1 MAVTSFIPKLWSAR
15 LLNALDK
22 SHVFANVVNRD
33 YEGDIQKM
41 GDTVHIN
48 TIGAVTIGTYTQNT
62 DFTSGPETLATTD
75 QTLTIDQAKYFNFQV
90 DDIDAAQAAGD
101 IMDKAMTR
109 AAYGLAD
116 ASDKYI
122 AGILAG
128 AADASNLVSSTAVA
142 LTSSNVYENVVKMRT
157 ILDKANVPT
166 AGRWLVIPPEMYALI
181 LLDDRFVKTGGEM
194 AEGILRTGLV
204 AQAAGF
210 DIYLSNNCV
219 SVTTGTETKVTTY
232 TITGGVDA
240 AATYAEQIVSTEAY
254 RPEKRFADAVK
265 GLHVYGA
272 KVVDKAQLACLKATF
287 ARF

>member
-1 MAVTSFIPKLWSAR
+1 MAVTNFIPELWSAR

-33 YEGDIQKM
+33 YEGEIKKM

-62 DFTSGPETLATTD
+62 HFSSGPETLATTD

-128 AADASNLVSSTAVA
+128 AADASNLVSSSAVA

-219 SVTTGTETKVTTY
+219 SVNSNSTDTY
-232 TITGGVDA
+232 TIVGGVDA

-272 KVVDKAQLACLKATF
+272 KVVDKAQIACLKATF
-287 ARF
+287 A

>member
-1 MAVTSFIPKLWSAR
+1 MAVTNFIPELWSAR

-33 YEGDIQKM
+33 YEGDIKKM

-62 DFTSGPETLATTD
+62 DFSSGPETLATTD
-75 QTLTIDQAKYFNFQV
+75 QTLAIDQAKYFNFQV

-128 AADASNLVSSTAVA
+128 AADTSNTVSASAVA

-219 SVTTGTETKVTTY
+219 SANVSDKVTY
-232 TITGGVDA
+232 TITGGVDS

-272 KVVDKAQLACLKATF
+272 KVVDKAQIACLKATF
-287 ARF
+287 A

>member
-1 MAVTSFIPKLWSAR
+1 MAVTGFIPKLWSAR

-33 YEGDIQKM
+33 YEGDIKKM

-62 DFTSGPETLATTD
+62 DFSSGPETLATTD

-128 AADASNLVSSTAVA
+128 AADATNTVSTSAVA

-219 SVTTGTETKVTTY
+219 SADVSEKLTY

-272 KVVDKAQLACLKATF
+272 KVVDKAQIACLKATF
-287 ARF
+287 A

>member
-1 MAVTSFIPKLWSAR
+1 MAVTNFIPELWSAR

-33 YEGDIQKM
+33 YEGEIKKM

-62 DFTSGPETLATTD
+62 DFSSGPETLATTD

-128 AADASNLVSSTAVA
+128 AADASNLVSSSAVA

-219 SVTTGTETKVTTY
+219 SVNSDSKDTY
-232 TITGGVDA
+232 TIVGGVDS

-272 KVVDKAQLACLKATF
+272 KVVDKAQIACLKATF
-287 ARF
+287 A

>member
-1 MAVTSFIPKLWSAR
+1 MAVTGYIPKLWSAR

-33 YEGDIQKM
+33 YEGDIKKM

-128 AADASNLVSSTAVA
+128 AADASNLVSSSAVA

-219 SVTTGTETKVTTY
+219 SANVSDKVTY
-232 TITGGVDA
+232 TITGGVDS

-287 ARF
+287 A

>member
-1 MAVTSFIPKLWSAR
+1 MAVTGFIPKLWSAR

-33 YEGDIQKM
+33 YEGEIKKM

-62 DFTSGPETLATTD
+62 DFSSGPETLATTD

-90 DDIDAAQAAGD
+90 DDIDKAQAAGD

-128 AADASNLVSSTAVA
+128 AADASNLVSSSAVA
-142 LTSSNVYENVVKMRT
+142 LTASNVYENVVKMRT

-219 SVTTGTETKVTTY
+219 SANVSDKLTY

-287 ARF
+287 A

>member
-1 MAVTSFIPKLWSAR
+1 MAVTGFIPKLWSAR

-33 YEGDIQKM
+33 YEGEIKKM

-128 AADASNLVSSTAVA
+128 AADATNTVSTSAVA

-194 AEGILRTGLV
+194 AEGILKTGLV

-219 SVTTGTETKVTTY
+219 SVNSNSKDTY
-232 TITGGVDA
+232 TIVGGVDS

-287 ARF
+287 A

>member
-1 MAVTSFIPKLWSAR
+1 MAVTNFIPELWSAR

-33 YEGDIQKM
+33 YEGEIKKM

-62 DFTSGPETLATTD
+62 DFSSGPETLATTD
-75 QTLTIDQAKYFNFQV
+75 QTLLINQAKYFNFQV

-116 ASDKYI
+116 ASDSYI
-122 AGILAG
+122 AGVLAG
-128 AADASNLVSSTAVA
+128 AADASNTVSTSAVA

-219 SVTTGTETKVTTY
+219 SATVSEKVTY

-272 KVVDKAQLACLKATF
+272 KVVDKAQIACLKATF
-287 ARF
+287 A

>member
-1 MAVTSFIPKLWSAR
+1 MAVTGFIPKLWSAR

-33 YEGDIQKM
+33 YEGEIKKM

-219 SVTTGTETKVTTY
+219 SVNSNSTDTY
-232 TITGGVDA
+232 TIVGGVDS

-272 KVVDKAQLACLKATF
+272 KVVDKAQIACLKATF
-287 ARF
+287 A

>member
-1 MAVTSFIPKLWSAR
+1 MAVTGFIPKLWSAR

-33 YEGDIQKM
+33 YEGEIKKM

-62 DFTSGPETLATTD
+62 DFSSGPETLATTD

-219 SVTTGTETKVTTY
+219 SVNSNSTDTY
-232 TITGGVDA
+232 TIVGGVDS

-287 ARF
+287 A

>member
-1 MAVTSFIPKLWSAR
+1 MAVTGFIPKLWSAR

-33 YEGDIQKM
+33 YEGEIKKM

-62 DFTSGPETLATTD
+62 DFSSGPETLATTD

-128 AADASNLVSSTAVA
+128 AADASNLVSSSAVA

-219 SVTTGTETKVTTY
+219 SASVSEKVTY
-232 TITGGVDA
+232 TITGGVDS

-272 KVVDKAQLACLKATF
+272 KVVDKAQIACLKATF
-287 ARF
+287 A

>member
-1 MAVTSFIPKLWSAR
+1 MAVTGFILKLWSAR

-22 SHVFANVVNRD
+22 SHVFANVVDRD
-33 YEGDIQKM
+33 YEGEIKKM

-62 DFTSGPETLATTD
+62 DFSSGPETLATTD

-90 DDIDAAQAAGD
+90 DDIDKAQAAGD

-128 AADASNLVSSTAVA
+128 AADTSNLVSSSAVA

-219 SVTTGTETKVTTY
+219 SANVSEKVTY
-232 TITGGVDA
+232 TITGGVDS

-272 KVVDKAQLACLKATF
+272 KVVDKAQIACLKATF
-287 ARF
+287 A

>member
-1 MAVTSFIPKLWSAR
+1 MAVTGFIPKLWSAR

-33 YEGDIQKM
+33 YEGDIKKM

-62 DFTSGPETLATTD
+62 DFSSGPETLATTD

-128 AADASNLVSSTAVA
+128 AADTSNLVSSSAVA

-219 SVTTGTETKVTTY
+219 SANVSEKLTY
-232 TITGGVDA
+232 TITGGVDS

-272 KVVDKAQLACLKATF
+272 KVVDKAQIACLKATF
-287 ARF
+287 A

>member
-1 MAVTSFIPKLWSAR
+1 MAVTGFIPKLWSAR

-33 YEGDIQKM
+33 YEGEIKKM

-62 DFTSGPETLATTD
+62 DFSSGPETLATTD

-128 AADASNLVSSTAVA
+128 AADTSNLVSSSAVA

-219 SVTTGTETKVTTY
+219 SANVSEKTTY

-272 KVVDKAQLACLKATF
+272 KVVDKAQIACLKATF
-287 ARF
+287 A

>member
-1 MAVTSFIPKLWSAR
+1 MAVTGFIPKLWSAR

-33 YEGDIQKM
+33 YEGEIKKM

-62 DFTSGPETLATTD
+62 DFSSGPETLATTD

-128 AADASNLVSSTAVA
+128 AADATNTVSTSAVA

-219 SVTTGTETKVTTY
+219 SVNSNSTDTY
-232 TITGGVDA
+232 TIVGGVDS

-272 KVVDKAQLACLKATF
+272 MVVDKAQLACLKATF
-287 ARF
+287 A

>member
-1 MAVTSFIPKLWSAR
+1 MAVTGFIPKLWSAR

-33 YEGDIQKM
+33 YEGEIKKM

-48 TIGAVTIGTYTQNT
+48 TIGAVTIGTYTSNT
-62 DFTSGPETLATTD
+62 DFSSGPETLATTD

-128 AADASNLVSSTAVA
+128 AADTSNTVSASAVA
-142 LTSSNVYENVVKMRT
+142 LTSANVYENVVKMRT

-219 SVTTGTETKVTTY
+219 SANVSEKVTY

-272 KVVDKAQLACLKATF
+272 KVVDKAQIACLKATF
-287 ARF
+287 A

>member
-1 MAVTSFIPKLWSAR
+1 MAVTGFIPKLWSAR

-33 YEGDIQKM
+33 YEGEIKKM

-62 DFTSGPETLATTD
+62 DFSSGPETLATTD

-128 AADASNLVSSTAVA
+128 AADASNLVSSSAVA
-142 LTSSNVYENVVKMRT
+142 LTASNVYENVVKMRT

-194 AEGILRTGLV
+194 AEGILKTGLV

-219 SVTTGTETKVTTY
+219 RANSNSTDTY
-232 TITGGVDA
+232 TIVGGVDA

-254 RPEKRFADAVK
+254 RPEKRFAYAVK

-272 KVVDKAQLACLKATF
+272 KVVDKAQIACLKATF
-287 ARF
+287 A

>member
-1 MAVTSFIPKLWSAR
+1 MAVTNFIPELWSAR

-33 YEGDIQKM
+33 YEGDIKKM

-62 DFTSGPETLATTD
+62 DFSSGPETLATTD

-128 AADASNLVSSTAVA
+128 AADATNTVSTSAVA
-142 LTSSNVYENVVKMRT
+142 LTCSNVYENVVKMRT

-219 SVTTGTETKVTTY
+219 SVNSNSKDTY
-232 TITGGVDA
+232 TIVGGVDS

-272 KVVDKAQLACLKATF
+272 KVVDKAQIACLKATF
-287 ARF
+287 A

>member
-1 MAVTSFIPKLWSAR
+1 MAVTNFIPELWSAR

-33 YEGDIQKM
+33 YEGDIKKM

-62 DFTSGPETLATTD
+62 DFTPGPETLATTD

-128 AADASNLVSSTAVA
+128 AADATNTVSTSAVA

-219 SVTTGTETKVTTY
+219 SVNSNSTDTY
-232 TITGGVDA
+232 TIVGGVDS

-272 KVVDKAQLACLKATF
+272 KVVDKAQIACLKATF
-287 ARF
+287 A

>member
-1 MAVTSFIPKLWSAR
+1 MAVTGFIPKLWSAR

-33 YEGDIQKM
+33 YEGDIKKM

-62 DFTSGPETLATTD
+62 DFSSGPETLATTD

-128 AADASNLVSSTAVA
+128 AADASNLVSSSAVA

-219 SVTTGTETKVTTY
+219 SANVSEKVTY
-232 TITGGVDA
+232 TITGGVDS

-272 KVVDKAQLACLKATF
+272 KVVDKAQIACLKATF
-287 ARF
+287 A

>member
-1 MAVTSFIPKLWSAR
+1 MAVTGFIPKLWSAR

-33 YEGDIQKM
+33 YEGEIKKM

-128 AADASNLVSSTAVA
+128 AADTSNLVSSSAVA

-166 AGRWLVIPPEMYALI
+166 VGRWLVIPPEMYALI

-194 AEGILRTGLV
+194 AEGILKTGLV

-219 SVTTGTETKVTTY
+219 SANVSEKLTY
-232 TITGGVDA
+232 TITGGVDS

-272 KVVDKAQLACLKATF
+272 KVVDKAQIACLKATF
-287 ARF
+287 A

>member
-1 MAVTSFIPKLWSAR
+1 MAVTGFIPKLWSAR

-33 YEGDIQKM
+33 YEGEIKKM

-62 DFTSGPETLATTD
+62 DFSSGPETLATTD

-90 DDIDAAQAAGD
+90 DDIDKAQAAGD

-128 AADASNLVSSTAVA
+128 AADTSNLVSSSAVA
-142 LTSSNVYENVVKMRT
+142 LTASNVYENVVKMRT

-219 SVTTGTETKVTTY
+219 SANVSEKLTY
-232 TITGGVDA
+232 TITGGVDS

-287 ARF
+287 A

>member
-1 MAVTSFIPKLWSAR
+1 MAVTNFIPELWSAR

-33 YEGDIQKM
+33 YEGDIKKM

-62 DFTSGPETLATTD
+62 DFSSGPETLATTD

-128 AADASNLVSSTAVA
+128 AADTTNLVSSSAVA

-219 SVTTGTETKVTTY
+219 SANVSDKVTY

-272 KVVDKAQLACLKATF
+272 KVVDKAQIACLKATF
-287 ARF
+287 A

>member
-1 MAVTSFIPKLWSAR
+1 MAVTGFIPKLWSAR

-33 YEGDIQKM
+33 YEGEIKKM

-128 AADASNLVSSTAVA
+128 AADASNLVSSSAVA

-219 SVTTGTETKVTTY
+219 SVNSNSTDTY
-232 TITGGVDA
+232 TIVGGVDS

-272 KVVDKAQLACLKATF
+272 KVVDKAQIACLKATF
-287 ARF
+287 A

>member
-1 MAVTSFIPKLWSAR
+1 MAVTGFIPKLWSAR

-33 YEGDIQKM
+33 YEGEIKKM

-62 DFTSGPETLATTD
+62 DFSSGPETLATTD

-128 AADASNLVSSTAVA
+128 AADTTNLVSSSAVA

-219 SVTTGTETKVTTY
+219 SANVSDKVTY
-232 TITGGVDA
+232 TITGGVDS

-287 ARF
+287 A

>member
-1 MAVTSFIPKLWSAR
+1 MAVTGFIPKLWSAR

-33 YEGDIQKM
+33 YEGEIKKM

-62 DFTSGPETLATTD
+62 DFSSGPETLATTD

-90 DDIDAAQAAGD
+90 DDIDKAQAAGD

-128 AADASNLVSSTAVA
+128 AADTSNLVSSSAVA
-142 LTSSNVYENVVKMRT
+142 LTASNVYENVVKMRT

-219 SVTTGTETKVTTY
+219 SANVSDKLTY

-287 ARF
+287 A

>member
-1 MAVTSFIPKLWSAR
+1 MAVTGFIPKLWSAR

-33 YEGDIQKM
+33 YEGEIKKM

-62 DFTSGPETLATTD
+62 DFSSGPETLATTD

-90 DDIDAAQAAGD
+90 DDIDAAQEAGD

-122 AGILAG
+122 AGILAD
-128 AADASNLVSSTAVA
+128 AADATNTVSTSAVA

-219 SVTTGTETKVTTY
+219 SDNSNSKDTY
-232 TITGGVDA
+232 TIVGGVDA

-272 KVVDKAQLACLKATF
+272 KVVDKAQIACLKATF
-287 ARF
+287 A